1 MPDTKTEETSLAL
14 LNAQMDQLAR
24 QVGKLEPDDPKRAE
38 LVKEIFRLTE
48 LAAEKKSGEG

>member
-1 MPDTKTEETSLAL
+1 
-14 LNAQMDQLAR
+14 MDQLAR